1 MEEKN
6 KISRF
11 ELRTSASDRQ
21 NIARLANRLHVSESD
36 AVRIAVSE
44 LLQSGKVPNIPV
56 RMRRPL
62 VIRRKAGA

>member
-21 NIARLANRLHVSESD
+21 NIARLAHRLRVSESD
-36 AVRIAVSE
+36 AVRIAVSD
-44 LLQSGKVPNIPV
+44 LLQSDRLPQLPA
-56 RMRRPL
+56 RTRRPRS
-62 VIRRKAGA
+62 IRRKLAA

>member
-1 MEEKN
+1 MSEKKN
-6 KISRF
+6 TAFYMK
-11 ELRTSASDRQ
+11 ASEADKT

-44 LLQSGKVPNIPV
+44 LLQSGKIPNIPV